1 MKIKTTTE
9 KIPLNY
15 CYYIRFKYQ
24 LCRLICMY
32 DDDCGIY
39 IKKMHKTGRK
49 WMFFTEQMKQSSLIY
64 ASNV

>member
-39 IKKMHKTGRK
+39 IKKMHETGNPNKFYYKRK
-49 WMFFTEQMKQSSLIY
+49 
-64 ASNV
+64 